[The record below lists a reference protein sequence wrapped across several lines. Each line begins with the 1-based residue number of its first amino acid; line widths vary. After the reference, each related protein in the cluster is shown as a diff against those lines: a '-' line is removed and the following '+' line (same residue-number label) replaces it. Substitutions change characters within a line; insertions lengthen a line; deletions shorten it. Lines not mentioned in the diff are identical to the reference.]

1 MAKKGETREKIL
13 NAATKVFFENGFEA
27 TSVKMILDE
36 ANVVTGSFYHFF
48 PSKEN
53 LFENVV
59 EKFLQNYTE
68 RMSLIFENDSVG
80 VNEQFRLFMGEIKNV
95 SKTYY
100 RVLHGN
106 QLHWTIQ
113 HALHNKT
120 IESLLLPLS
129 KLLERLMDNG
139 TIESRINVDT
149 TTLAAILIKGIE
161 AIFHG
166 NKDNCL
172 EYYESDTVENNI
184 KDFIQLLLIV
194 PLSGEQRI

>member
-36 ANVVTGSFYHFF
+36 AHVVTGSFYHFF
-48 PSKEN
+48 PSKEI
-53 LFENVV
+53 LFESVV
-59 EKFLQNYTE
+59 ERFLQSYTE
-68 RMSLIFENDSVG
+68 RVSCIIEKDSVG
-80 VNEQFRLFMGEIKNV
+80 VDEQFRLLMGEIRNA

-100 RVLHGN
+100 RVLQGN
-106 QLHWTIQ
+106 QLHWTMQ

-129 KLLERLMDNG
+129 GLLDRLLQKG
-139 TIESRINVDT
+139 VIESRINVNT

-166 NKDNCL
+166 NQDNCP
-172 EYYESDTVENNI
+172 ENYESNTAENSI
-184 KDFIQLLLIV
+184 REFIYLLLIV
-194 PLSGEQRI
+194 HSS

>member
-27 TSVKMILDE
+27 TSIKMILDE

-68 RMSLIFENDSVG
+68 KVCLIFGNDSLG
-80 VNEQFRLFMGEIKNV
+80 VDEQFRLFLDEIQNA

-100 RVLHGN
+100 RVLQGN
-106 QLHWTIQ
+106 RLHWTMQ

-120 IESLLLPLS
+120 VEALVFPLS
-129 KLLERLMDNG
+129 GLLKRRIDQG
-139 TIESRINVDT
+139 TIESRIDVDT
-149 TTLAAILIKGIE
+149 TTLAAILVKGIE
-161 AIFHG
+161 AIIHG
-166 NKDNCL
+166 KQGNCPGN
-172 EYYESDTVENNI
+172 YESDTVEKNI
-184 KDFIQLLLIV
+184 RDFIQLILIV
-194 PLSGEQRI
+194 HST

>member
-68 RMSLIFENDSVG
+68 RMSLNNTMHNS
-80 VNEQFRLFMGEIKNV
+80 LFK
-95 SKTYY
+95 
-100 RVLHGN
+100 
-106 QLHWTIQ
+106 
-113 HALHNKT
+113 
-120 IESLLLPLS
+120 LPFFFPM
-129 KLLERLMDNG
+129 K
-139 TIESRINVDT
+139 
-149 TTLAAILIKGIE
+149 
-161 AIFHG
+161 F
-166 NKDNCL
+166 
-172 EYYESDTVENNI
+172 
-184 KDFIQLLLIV
+184 F
-194 PLSGEQRI
+194 

>member
-53 LFENVV
+53 LFESVV
-59 EKFLQNYTE
+59 EKFLHNYTE
-68 RMSLIFENDSVG
+68 SVSLILGNDSLG
-80 VNEQFRLFMGEIKNV
+80 VDAQFRLFMEEIQNASKIYYNV
-95 SKTYY
+95 
-100 RVLHGN
+100 LQGN
-106 QLHWTIQ
+106 RLHWTIQ

-120 IESLLLPLS
+120 VEALALPLS
-129 KLLERLMDNG
+129 ELLKRQIDKG
-139 TIESRINVDT
+139 TIESRMDVDT

-166 NKDNCL
+166 NMDNRP
-172 EYYESDTVENNI
+172 EYYESDTVGKNI
-184 KDFIQLLLIV
+184 RDFIQLLLSV
-194 PLSGEQRI
+194 HSP